1 VGDKKRKVRNKC
13 LCEKIVAL
21 CVVFV
26 CKDQSIEAKV
36 FLDFVAAS
44 YVETKNYLVVNNEEN
59 I

>member
-1 VGDKKRKVRNKC
+1 

-26 CKDQSIEAKV
+26 CKDQSMIEAKV
-36 FLDFVAAS
+36 FLDFVTAS